1 MPSSDLKPQ
10 NTATRFFVLALM
22 IAATVVGIVTAPR
35 EKSVS
40 GGGLDLKIT
49 GAIQHFRRL
58 EHPKIPPKATFVDDQ
73 GAQKTLKDMRG
84 KVVLVNFWATWCAPC
99 VREMPALDALQ
110 KRLGGQH
117 FDVLAISSDR
127 AGALAIRQFY
137 KKTGVSA
144 LKIYL
149 DPGARMQRKF
159 GANSLPTSVL
169 IDRSGRMVGHVVGP
183 AEWAAPESIA
193 LIRYFMA
200 R

>member
-22 IAATVVGIVTAPR
+22 IAATVVGLVTAPR
-35 EKSVS
+35 ERSVS
-40 GGGLDLKIT
+40 GPGLDLKIT
-49 GAIQHFRRL
+49 GAIQHFRLL
-58 EHPKIPPKATFVDDQ
+58 ENPKISPKTTFVDAK
-73 GAQKTLKDMRG
+73 GAHKTLKDMRG

-110 KRLGGQH
+110 KHLGGQ
-117 FDVLAISSDR
+117 D
-127 AGALAIRQFY
+127 
-137 KKTGVSA
+137 
-144 LKIYL
+144 
-149 DPGARMQRKF
+149 F
-159 GANSLPTSVL
+159 GAISLPTSVL
-169 IDRSGRMVGHVVGP
+169 IDRSGGMVGHVVGP